1 MPEPTI
7 SFYFDVGCPWTWNTS
22 RWLVEVAGERG
33 LPISWRTFSLAI
45 VNEGVEIPEQYRIV
59 GATTRGALR
68 VIEALRAD
76 GRNDDI
82 GRLYTELGRRWH
94 HDHEPWT
101 SAVVDDALAATDLEA
116 YAGAIDDEN
125 WDEALR
131 TSLAEALDLA
141 GPDIGSPVLRIDDR
155 AMFGPIVS
163 PPPTGAAALAVWDA
177 ARTLIA
183 AEGVFE
189 IKRGRRDGV
198 VTGPR
203 P

>member
-1 MPEPTI
+1 MI

-22 RWLVEVAGERG
+22 RWLVEVAGARG
-33 LPISWRTFSLAI
+33 LPITWRTFSLAI

-68 VIEALRAD
+68 VIEALRAE

-94 HDHEPWT
+94 HDNEPWS
-101 SAVVDDALAATDLEA
+101 SAVVDDALAATDLKA
-116 YAGAIDDEN
+116 YAGALDDET

-131 TSLAEALDLA
+131 TSVNEALDLA

-198 VTGPR
+198 ALGER